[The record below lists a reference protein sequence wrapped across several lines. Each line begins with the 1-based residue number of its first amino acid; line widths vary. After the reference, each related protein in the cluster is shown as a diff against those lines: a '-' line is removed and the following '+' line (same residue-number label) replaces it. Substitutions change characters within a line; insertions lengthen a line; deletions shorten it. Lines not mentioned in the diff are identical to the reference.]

1 MTMTREHRELIAWRG
16 SVALAKEVYLASVGF
31 PAEDNAVLSTEIRR
45 AAIAIPATIAEG
57 AARASKKEFLLSLD
71 LATGQ
76 LAALQAHVAIARE
89 LRYLGED
96 EKLSALIEDVG
107 KLVGG
112 LVTSLRHAP
121 ATGD

>member
-1 MTMTREHRELIAWRG
+1 MTREHRELIAWRG
-16 SVALAKEVYLASVGF
+16 SVALAREVYQASAGF
-31 PAEDNAVLSTEIRR
+31 PADDHGVLGAEIRR
-45 AAIAIPATIAEG
+45 AAIAVPATIAEG
-57 AARASKKEFLLSLD
+57 ASRASKKEFLQSLG

-89 LRYLGED
+89 LGYLGED
-96 EKLSALIEDVG
+96 EKLSALIDDVG

-112 LVTSLRHAP
+112 LVASLRQAP